1 VGTGP
6 LDSARVAIVPPDG
19 AAAVLGERL
28 LRLRRPLSCRHCLT
42 RDALTSGHRQFAA
55 TGCPATVTCVSDP
68 SDVMDPA
75 IDDGFGVAAS
85 GETPTLDIDGVP
97 RGQAVVD
104 DLVKLMDLEQLE
116 DDLYRGY
123 SPEISPS
130 RVFGGQVAA
139 QALIAAGRTV
149 PSDRRVHSL
158 HAYFIRPGSPKNPIV
173 YQVHEAKDGLTFTTR
188 RVVAIQ
194 HGKPIF
200 AMSASF
206 QIDEPGVDHADPMPV
221 VPPPESL
228 PTYAERIAPIKER
241 IAVWGRIP
249 RPFDVR
255 YVDDPPWESRL
266 TGPRTEAHNRVW
278 FRTDGVLPDDD
289 LLHVCILA
297 YLSDLTLLYSVLATH
312 ALSAEFDRL
321 QVASLD
327 HAMWFH
333 RPFRVDEWVLYDTSS
348 PSASGARGLGT
359 GHFFSADGRMI
370 ATAVQEG
377 LVRLR

>member
-1 VGTGP
+1 M
-6 LDSARVAIVPPDG
+6 
-19 AAAVLGERL
+19 
-28 LRLRRPLSCRHCLT
+28 
-42 RDALTSGHRQFAA
+42 
-55 TGCPATVTCVSDP
+55 TCVSNTSDAVDP
-68 SDVMDPA
+68 T
-75 IDDGFGVAAS
+75 IDDGFGMAAS
-85 GETPTLDIDGVP
+85 GEPPTLDIDGVP

-104 DLVKLMDLEQLE
+104 DLVKLLDLEQLE

-173 YQVHEAKDGLTFTTR
+173 YQVDEAKDGMSFTTR

-312 ALSAEFDRL
+312 ALSAEFDRIQL
-321 QVASLD
+321 ASLD

-359 GHFFSADGRMI
+359 GHFFSQDGRMI

>member
-1 VGTGP
+1 MV
-6 LDSARVAIVPPDG
+6 RDG
-19 AAAVLGERL
+19 
-28 LRLRRPLSCRHCLT
+28 
-42 RDALTSGHRQFAA
+42 SGQ
-55 TGCPATVTCVSDP
+55 
-68 SDVMDPA
+68 
-75 IDDGFGVAAS
+75 
-85 GETPTLDIDGVP
+85 TLDIDGVP
-97 RGQAVVD
+97 RGQGVVD
-104 DLVKLMDLEQLE
+104 ALVHLLDLERIE
-116 DDLYRGY
+116 DNLYRGV
-123 SPEISPS
+123 SPEMSPV

-149 PSDRRVHSL
+149 PSERRVHSL
-158 HAYFIRPGSPKNPIV
+158 HSYFLRPGNPLQPIV
-173 YQVHEAKDGLTFTTR
+173 FQVDRARDGVSFTTR

-200 AMSASF
+200 TMSASF
-206 QIDEPGVDHADPMPV
+206 QVDEPGVDHADPMPN

-228 PTYAERIAPIKER
+228 PTYAERIAPIR
-241 IAVWGRIP
+241 DRLAVWAQIP

-255 YVDDPPWESRL
+255 YVDDPPWVSRL
-266 TGPRTEAHNRVW
+266 SGPQTEVHNKVW
-278 FRTDGVLPDDD
+278 FRADGVLPDDD

-312 ALSAEFDRL
+312 ALSAEFDRI
-321 QVASLD
+321 QMASLD

-359 GHFFSADGRMI
+359 GHFFAEDGRML
-370 ATAVQEG
+370 ATVVQEG

>member
-1 VGTGP
+1 VTSVSNAS
-6 LDSARVAIVPPDG
+6 D
-19 AAAVLGERL
+19 AV
-28 LRLRRPLSCRHCLT
+28 
-42 RDALTSGHRQFAA
+42 
-55 TGCPATVTCVSDP
+55 
-68 SDVMDPA
+68 DPA
-75 IDDGFGVAAS
+75 IDDDFGMAA
-85 GETPTLDIDGVP
+85 GDEPPTLDIDGVP

-104 DLVKLMDLEQLE
+104 DLVKLLDLEQLE

-173 YQVHEAKDGLTFTTR
+173 YQVDEAKDGVSFTTR

-206 QIDEPGVDHADPMPV
+206 QIDEPGVDHADPMPM

-249 RPFDVR
+249 RPLECGMWTTR
-255 YVDDPPWESRL
+255 RGSR
-266 TGPRTEAHNRVW
+266 G
-278 FRTDGVLPDDD
+278 
-289 LLHVCILA
+289 
-297 YLSDLTLLYSVLATH
+297 
-312 ALSAEFDRL
+312 
-321 QVASLD
+321 
-327 HAMWFH
+327 
-333 RPFRVDEWVLYDTSS
+333 
-348 PSASGARGLGT
+348 
-359 GHFFSADGRMI
+359 
-370 ATAVQEG
+370 
-377 LVRLR
+377 